1 MSKKNDSHKTFNVA
15 VVGLSGSEKDR
26 GCLGSG
32 KSCLCNRFVRPFADD
47 YYTDHISVLS
57 QSDFSGRIVNNDHW
71 LYWGEVSKI
80 TEEGIELHFSVV
92 EQTEFVDDA
101 CFQPFRSGSEPYVK
115 RCSAIKLTSA
125 EKLMYICKNQ
135 LGIEK
140 EYEQKYLT
148 DGRFNVDGFICVFDV
163 SEIQGRMLE
172 KNLEQTAMI
181 LNNLMKSKK
190 PIVVATT
197 KHDEASEIYV
207 REIERLVNR
216 KEFRGS
222 IPLIETSSH
231 ENVNVDLAFVVC
243 AQLHDRAKGRAKLI
257 PYHEAIRF
265 RKEALDYAND
275 AFISLLTVHVTDYR
289 TAWLTVYKTLLQTP
303 EFLNFVDLFGQD
315 AAQAMFKRHVKKL
328 RDDFIACKM
337 QMYIRVLPEIL
348 QELLPDLENSDEANW
363 ESVKVKIRKHPD
375 FDQYFVINLPHI
387 AWHEIEVQSSNDT
400 RIPWDLLETDEAEE
414 CFYDLKRALE
424 GEDRR
429 RELRSEF
436 RQLLQDTVYVTPGK
450 LLNEVRVLFMGREC
464 YDSLHEQDV
473 VEIYEDHQKEITDL
487 ARQQFQELLQEHS
500 PLFYHFA
507 SLGPR
512 SLITQEDILEITDA
526 LSDDIRFKNLDRLDQ
541 DRTLIILRHLGFVHG
556 PVREHC
562 PLFPS
567 CFDVLIEQVL
577 PLRAAGYVK
586 ILSL

>member
-1 MSKKNDSHKTFNVA
+1 MQHQNKEGAKEGNKEGMIEMRSGSKLHLTVPNPPPLSCLFSCSCLPSIICCSLSSLLIHPSSSSFIHRIVSHQYINSNNNTNQRLCWDHLDSSRPRLGQVGTPKSLGLAFEGTSGKTSSSWTLRKMSKKNDSHKTFNVA

-80 TEEGIELHFSVV
+80 TEEGIELHFSVI

-101 CFQPFRSGSEPYVK
+101 CFQAFRSGSDPYVK
-115 RCSAIKLTSA
+115 RCAATKLTSA

-140 EYEQKYLT
+140 EYEQKYLA

-163 SEIQGRMLE
+163 SEIQGRTIE
-172 KNLEQTAMI
+172 KNLEQTATI
-181 LNNLMKSKK
+181 LNNLMKTKK

-197 KHDEASEIYV
+197 KHDEASELYI

-257 PYHEAIRF
+257 PYHEAYRF
-265 RKEALDYAND
+265 RKEALDYSSD

-289 TAWLTVYKTLLQTP
+289 TVWLTVCKTLSQTP

-315 AAQAMFKRHVKKL
+315 AAQATFKRHVKKL
-328 RDDFIACKM
+328 RDDYIARKM
-337 QMYIRVLPEIL
+337 QMYIRDLPSIIH
-348 QELLPDLENSDEANW
+348 ELVPDLETSDDANW
-363 ESVKVKIRKHPD
+363 ESVKVRIREHPY
-375 FDQYFVINLPHI
+375 FDRYFVINLPHI
-387 AWHEIEVQSSNDT
+387 A
-400 RIPWDLLETDEAEE
+400 
-414 CFYDLKRALE
+414 
-424 GEDRR
+424 
-429 RELRSEF
+429 
-436 RQLLQDTVYVTPGK
+436 
-450 LLNEVRVLFMGREC
+450 M
-464 YDSLHEQDV
+464 
-473 VEIYEDHQKEITDL
+473 
-487 ARQQFQELLQEHS
+487 AR
-500 PLFYHFA
+500 
-507 SLGPR
+507 
-512 SLITQEDILEITDA
+512 D
-526 LSDDIRFKNLDRLDQ
+526 
-541 DRTLIILRHLGFVHG
+541 
-556 PVREHC
+556 
-562 PLFPS
+562 
-567 CFDVLIEQVL
+567 
-577 PLRAAGYVK
+577 
-586 ILSL
+586 